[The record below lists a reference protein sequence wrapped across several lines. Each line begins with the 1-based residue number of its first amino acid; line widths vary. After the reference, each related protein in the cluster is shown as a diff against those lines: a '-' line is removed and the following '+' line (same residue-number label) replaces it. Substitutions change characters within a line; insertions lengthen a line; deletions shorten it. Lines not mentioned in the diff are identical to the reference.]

1 MFSCPFITVFCA
13 FVIFAALPAAAQQSA
28 QTRAG
33 VRSRGGQD
41 LSTMGE
47 PGPPANHAP
56 QGFAAE
62 RLARER
68 RQAQLNQNFPGTAL
82 LPPLA
87 RTSRAVGQ
95 GGRRNGAL

>member
-1 MFSCPFITVFCA
+1 MLLHPVIPVFCA
-13 FVIFAALPAAAQQSA
+13 FFIFSLLPAAAQQSA
-28 QTRAG
+28 RTRAG
-33 VRSRGGQD
+33 VHSRGGQD
-41 LSTMGE
+41 LSTMGAPE
-47 PGPPANHAP
+47 PPANHAP

-68 RQAQLNQNFPGTAL
+68 RRAQLNQNFPGTAL

-87 RTSRAVGQ
+87 LAPRTVDQ